1 MIVLVCLESLS
12 PSLASRA
19 ALRLACNMGDKA
31 EVVVV
36 SAGGTADSASFQL
49 ARQYA
54 AVRRIVHLN
63 HPTLNKADFVTLG
76 MILAETARHLGA
88 RVIFT
93 GEHSDGEGQGM
104 VPAALAH
111 HLRAPLFARVA
122 DVQLPATDNEALLLT
137 VHSGGRLCTVTSPL
151 PAVLATPP
159 AIAAD
164 GANLAE
170 ARQSS
175 PAVETLTLAQLGMDA
190 SRLVPRPNL
199 LGTLVAKAAQT
210 VQHKSFDEAA
220 HLLLQGQ

>member
-1 MIVLVCLESLS
+1 VIVLVCLESQ

-19 ALRLACNMGDKA
+19 ALRLACNLGERA

-63 HPTLNKADFVTLG
+63 NPTLNKADFVTLG
-76 MILAETARHLGA
+76 MILAETARQLGA

-111 HLRAPLFARVA
+111 HLRTPLFARVA
-122 DVQLPATDNEALLLT
+122 HVQLPARDNEALRLT

-164 GANLAE
+164 GANSAE
-170 ARQSS
+170 ARHSS
-175 PAVETLTLAQLGMDA
+175 PTVETLTLAQLGMDA

-210 VQHKSFDEAA
+210 VQYKSFDEAA
-220 HLLLQGQ
+220 HILLQGR